1 MCWILALSNLI
12 PMVSVLKENK
22 GVKKTDIKQIIVLT
36 GNSREKLQKLMGP
49 GSGGHTWYR
58 DLKKLS

>member
-1 MCWILALSNLI
+1 
-12 PMVSVLKENK
+12 MVSVLKENK

>member
-1 MCWILALSNLI
+1 MLDSGIVELNTYG
-12 PMVSVLKENK
+12 SVLKENK